1 MDISKYNKADVLR
14 LLYNRAKVQGMGFLQ
29 ARPGDMTKEEATDLI
44 HQRSSL
50 HQRSRLYFDY
60 LFGRVMKVD
69 LSNNELDT
77 RLYNRDNGPGA
88 AEKAIEGLDIGLDIS
103 CSICKYEDDG
113 ICSNW
118 AEPQLKNGKCALY
131 EPAIGGNIAQH
142 KPKRMIQ
149 I

>member
-14 LLYNRAKVQGMGFLQ
+14 LLYNRAKVQGMGALH
-29 ARPGDMTKEEATDLI
+29 ARPGDMSKEEATDLI
-44 HQRSSL
+44 NQRSSL

-88 AEKAIEGLDIGLDIS
+88 AEKAIERLDIS
-103 CSICKYEDDG
+103 CSICKYEDDC

-131 EPAIGGNIAQH
+131 EPAIGNTAQH